1 MSILGPRAYHGTS
14 TINHI
19 IYVIGGFDGVEYF
32 NSVRSFN
39 PMTKDWKE
47 KAPMNNKRYNPK
59 VRACVDQ
66 LFFVFCLALGTLLVS
81 NLSKQCSGGSRV
93 GGYKHCNILSLNIL
107 WTFLNLQ
114 LSIHD
119 MPNSKESIFY
129 MYVDYI
135 CHFYVTVIIL
145 YVCITGVTSAQ
156 LSWETTSM
164 PWEGMTVRWDRILLN
179 GTFRPKT
186 SGASFH
192 QCNTVEAM
200 PAPPH
205 LTVNI
210 NFDLHQLFL
219 SIHLCPIFKSSVLKN
234 PNTGRGSSTA
244 ERSLL
249 MTGRSWVRTPLVSNL
264 RHWKGY

>member
-1 MSILGPRAYHGTS
+1 MSSEALTEWNISTAYAALTRWPRIGKKRRPWTIRGTIPKS
-14 TINHI
+14 AHAWINSSLYFVWHAAHFWCL
-19 IYVIGGFDGVEYF
+19 IYRNNAVADLEQEVT
-32 NSVRSFN
+32 SVATPFR
-39 PMTKDWKE
+39 W
-47 KAPMNNKRYNPK
+47 
-59 VRACVDQ
+59 
-66 LFFVFCLALGTLLVS
+66 
-81 NLSKQCSGGSRV
+81 
-93 GGYKHCNILSLNIL
+93 I
-107 WTFLNLQ
+107 LNLQ

-179 GTFRPKT
+179 GTFQPKT

-219 SIHLCPIFKSSVLKN
+219 SIHLCPIFKSCVLKN